1 MEKIIDFFNTST
13 GITVLGFIISFIT
26 AFITSKI
33 TASNATKN
41 ITTQYFKESGV
52 ELQKRILTFWTTL
65 FLNDFSIKKAYKN
78 AFPEDKICLTK
89 EDVEMLRSL
98 MQKSYEVC
106 SAKSIKALRF
116 YMDNVYAT
124 NTSTEKQNIK
134 KGKKVGFKY
143 LFPTC
148 HQMFLVARIIAR
160 LKYDFNGEKAQ
171 EIDLIKIKIND
182 FKAKYRFQMLI
193 LRIGYFIKEKIKYV
207 ILIIL
212 AIASILIIA

>member
-1 MEKIIDFFNTST
+1 MEKLIDFFKTST

-65 FLNDFSIKKAYKN
+65 FINSFDIKDAYKN
-78 AFPEDKICLTK
+78 AFPEDEDCLEK
-89 EDVEMLRSL
+89 EDVEIIRSL

-124 NTSTEKQNIK
+124 NTSEEEQNIK
-134 KGKKVGFKY
+134 KIKRKGFKS
-143 LFPTC
+143 LFPKC
-148 HQMFLVARIIAR
+148 HQMFLVARIMSR
-160 LKYDFNGEKAQ
+160 LKYDFNGEKVQ
-171 EIDLIKIKIND
+171 EIDLIKIKIKD
-182 FKAKYRFQMLI
+182 FKAKYIFQMLI
-193 LRIGYFIKEKIKYV
+193 LRIGYFIKENIKC
-207 ILIIL
+207 IIL
-212 AIASILIIA
+212 TILVIASILLIA